1 MALNLDKIRA
11 KVAQLNGDRSAGDV
25 KVSKVLSTLGEHRI
39 RLLPWKDLADGEVFK
54 ERQVY
59 FKIGKSW
66 ITSPNS
72 FGDPDPIQ
80 EFAKTLWQSGT
91 EEDKALA
98 KKLFPQHL
106 LCVAMIDRAAEDEGP
121 QLLVLNKKQA
131 ADILGFILDGD
142 YGDVFDLHGGFDLK
156 IKVKETD
163 KIFNNKKVKEA
174 KIECSPKST
183 PASADPAKVEKWMA
197 ALPDVDAYYKR
208 KSYGEIKKQFEDWM
222 NAGGPNASAVPASD
236 ADGTERGKSASS
248 SAVDKLAEE
257 LNGSSEKKDD
267 SKKEDKK
274 PRQKKASVED
284 ELDAAFNEIE
294 QEV

>member
-11 KVAQLNGDRSAGDV
+11 KVAQLNGERGSGDV
-25 KVSKVLSTLGEHRI
+25 KVSKVLSTIGEHRI
-39 RLLPWKDLADGEVFK
+39 RLIPWADLPDGEVYK

-80 EFAKTLWQSGT
+80 EFARTLWQSGT

-131 ADILGFILDGD
+131 ADILGFILDAD
-142 YGDVFDLHGGFDLK
+142 YGDVFDVHAGYDLK

-163 KIFNNKKVKEA
+163 KVFNNKKVKEA
-174 KIECSPKST
+174 KIECSPK
-183 PASADPAKVEKWMA
+183 PSALSSDPAKVEKWLA
-197 ALPDVDAYYKR
+197 SLPDVDAYYKR
-208 KSYGEIKKQFEDWM
+208 KTYGEIKKQFEDWM
-222 NAGGPNASAVPASD
+222 NAGGPNAGAAVSD
-236 ADGTERGKSASS
+236 SDGTERGKGAPA
-248 SAVDKLAEE
+248 SAVDKLVEE
-257 LNGSSEKKDD
+257 MAVTKEDV
-267 SKKEDKK
+267 KKEDKK
-274 PRQKKASVED
+274 PRAKKASVED
-284 ELDAAFNEIE
+284 ELDAAFGELE
-294 QEV
+294 GDV